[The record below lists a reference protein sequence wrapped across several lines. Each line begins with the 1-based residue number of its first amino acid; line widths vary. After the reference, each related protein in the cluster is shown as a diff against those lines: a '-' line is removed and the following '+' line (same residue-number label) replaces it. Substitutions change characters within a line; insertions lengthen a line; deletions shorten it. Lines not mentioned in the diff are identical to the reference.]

1 MDDLNSLVV
10 TLNAE
15 INNDMNSKELDKLWD
30 EDPTEAAKIDRRI
43 QKRKNTIQEAQQ
55 KLREHQQNSVSG
67 NIKRRTKKTSLKT
80 S

>member
-15 INNDMNSKELDKLWD
+15 INNDMNSKELDRLWE

-43 QKRKNTIQEAQQ
+43 QKEKIRYKKHSK
-55 KLREHQQNSVSG
+55 KLREHQQTQFQEILEKNKE
-67 NIKRRTKKTSLKT
+67 NFT
-80 S
+80 